1 MFYFRTFLNESMIL
15 HILDIVS
22 EYFTFFSNFYFV
34 YKYSFF
40 IKLFMHYLKQSI
52 IECNGDIFM
61 KVFFIRKNYIIM
73 LIFILIVSAF
83 FVFFFQNFNSTFAI
97 EFSKNGTLSDDMIS
111 KISDLTKGTEKVAF
125 LTFDDGPNVSVTPK
139 VLDILKDKNVKASFF
154 VIGKNVDSHPEI
166 VKRAYDEGHFIANHG
181 YDHNNSILYKNSESF
196 INEIKKTDLAIGNAI
211 GVQDYCSH
219 VFRFP
224 NGFMSPNNKAKKKEA
239 VKLLRDMNYT
249 YIDWNC
255 LNNDS
260 MKKYNNYQLLNNLKK
275 TCKGKDT
282 LVILMHDTKD
292 VSNSSNVLK
301 ESIDYLRSEGYIF
314 KNFYDIL

>member
-1 MFYFRTFLNESMIL
+1 
-15 HILDIVS
+15 
-22 EYFTFFSNFYFV
+22 
-34 YKYSFF
+34 
-40 IKLFMHYLKQSI
+40 MHYSNLFI
-52 IECNGDIFM
+52 IEFNGDMFM
-61 KVFFIRKNYIIM
+61 KIFFIRKNYIIM
-73 LIFILIVSAF
+73 LIFILIISAF
-83 FVFFFQNFNSTFAI
+83 FIFFFQNFNSSFAI
-97 EFSKNGTLSDDMIS
+97 ELSKNSIISDDTIA
-111 KISDLTKGTEKVAF
+111 KISDLTKGSEKVAF

-139 VLDILKDKNVKASFF
+139 VLDILKDENVKASFF

-166 VKRAYDEGHFIANHG
+166 VKRAYEEGHFIANHG

-239 VKLLRDMNYT
+239 VKLLKDINYT

-260 MKKYNNYQLLNNLKK
+260 IKKYSNYQLLNNLKK

-301 ESIDYLRSEGYIF
+301 ESIQYLKSEGYTF

>member
-1 MFYFRTFLNESMIL
+1 
-15 HILDIVS
+15 
-22 EYFTFFSNFYFV
+22 
-34 YKYSFF
+34 
-40 IKLFMHYLKQSI
+40 
-52 IECNGDIFM
+52 M
-61 KVFFIRKNYIIM
+61 KIFFIRKNYIII
-73 LIFILIVSAF
+73 LIFILIISAF
-83 FVFFFQNFNSTFAI
+83 FIFFFQNFNASFAI
-97 EFSKNGTLSDDMIS
+97 ELSKNSTISDDTIT
-111 KISDLTKGTEKVAF
+111 KISELTKGSEKVAF

-139 VLDILKDKNVKASFF
+139 VLDILKDEDVKASFF

-166 VKRAYDEGHFIANHG
+166 VKRAYEEGHFIANHG
-181 YDHNNSILYKNSESF
+181 YDHNNSVLYKNSESF

-239 VKLLRDMNYT
+239 VKLLKDMNYT

-275 TCKGKDT
+275 TSKGKDT

-301 ESIDYLRSEGYIF
+301 ESIQYLKSEGYTF

>member
-1 MFYFRTFLNESMIL
+1 M
-15 HILDIVS
+15 
-22 EYFTFFSNFYFV
+22 
-34 YKYSFF
+34 
-40 IKLFMHYLKQSI
+40 
-52 IECNGDIFM
+52 FM
-61 KVFFIRKNYIIM
+61 KVFFIKKNYIIM
-73 LIFILIVSAF
+73 LIFILIISAF
-83 FVFFFQNFNSTFAI
+83 FIFFLQNFNNTFAI
-97 EFSKNGTLSDDMIS
+97 ELSKNSTLSDDIIT
-111 KISDLTKGTEKVAF
+111 KISDLTNGTEKIAF

-139 VLDILKDKNVKASFF
+139 VLDILKDENVKASFF
-154 VIGKNVDSHPEI
+154 VIGKNVDSYPEI

-181 YDHNNSILYKNSESF
+181 YDHNNSVLYKNSESF

-239 VKLLRDMNYT
+239 VNLLKGINYT
-249 YIDWNC
+249 YIDWNF

-275 TCKGKDT
+275 TCKGKNT

-301 ESIDYLRSEGYIF
+301 ESIEYLKSEGYVF